1 MIRGFILFLFWQID
15 RFNDDDEMYAWGG
28 TLDNIAGHANIDNF
42 SYQNSAGGGVPQ
54 QQMGTN
60 KQGIDMNMLRNAD
73 SLVASN
79 TRQ

>member
-1 MIRGFILFLFWQID
+1 LILFWQID

-42 SYQNSAGGGVPQ
+42 SYQNSAGGGGGVPQ
-54 QQMGTN
+54 QQTGTN
-60 KQGIDMNMLRNAD
+60 KQGIDMNMLLNAD